1 MAKNTS
7 SSKGNTRHVVPHPDG
22 WANKK
27 GGAERASSVHSTK
40 KEAEAAARAN
50 KASAKVLSLLYM
62 AKTARYNAKIAMV
75 TTQKTLKD
83 RSPYE

>member
-7 SSKGNTRHVVPHPDG
+7 SSKGNTDMSYHILRDG
-22 WANKK
+22 Q
-27 GGAERASSVHSTK
+27 TK
-40 KEAEAAARAN
+40 KAVQNALQAYTAPKKRLKLRRAN

-62 AKTARYNAKIAMV
+62 AKTARYNAKIATV

>member
-27 GGAERASSVHSTK
+27 GGAERASSVSRFINTDQ
-40 KEAEAAARAN
+40 
-50 KASAKVLSLLYM
+50 
-62 AKTARYNAKIAMV
+62 I
-75 TTQKTLKD
+75 
-83 RSPYE
+83 

>member
-27 GGAERASSVHSTK
+27 GGAASASSVHSTK
-40 KEAEAAARAN
+40 KEAEAAAREQS
-50 KASAKVLSLLYM
+50 KREGTELF
-62 AKTARYNAKIAMV
+62 IHG
-75 TTQKTLKD
+75 KD
-83 RSPYE
+83 GQIQRKDSHGNDPKDIKG

>member
-27 GGAERASSVHSTK
+27 GGAEHA
-40 KEAEAAARAN
+40 
-50 KASAKVLSLLYM
+50 
-62 AKTARYNAKIAMV
+62 
-75 TTQKTLKD
+75 
-83 RSPYE
+83 

>member
-40 KEAEAAARAN
+40 REAEAAACEQSKREG
-50 KASAKVLSLLYM
+50 SELV
-62 AKTARYNAKIAMV
+62 V
-75 TTQKTLKD
+75 HGKD
-83 RSPYE
+83 GQIQRKDSHGNDPKDIKG